1 MEEEIREVPVMEDAL
16 SQESAIL
23 DIFEKEGL
31 KNPKK
36 VKKLALRLLK
46 EATNRIQIKL
56 LTDIA
61 AAKNS
66 AAQAEYYIKV
76 IRDCAVLIQQF
87 IEDGCHGMIMMRH
100 QVYPVVLDTREKWLT
115 EKKIWHPDDE
125 QEIQRNAV
133 KNWMKEHGR
142 NYFIGKVTL
151 FPNFGFSGVPR
162 IIVDWQDE
170 KGREELERQPEVIT
184 SPKEAARRA
193 GDLIHLFKPSAA

>member
-1 MEEEIREVPVMEDAL
+1 MEEDIREAPVKEDAL

-23 DIFEKEGL
+23 DIFEKAGT

-46 EATNRIQIKL
+46 ETTSRIQIKL

-61 AAKNS
+61 SAKNS
-66 AAQAEYYIKV
+66 ATQAEYYIKV
-76 IRDCAVLIQQF
+76 IRDCAILIQQF

-100 QVYPVVLDTREKWLT
+100 QVYPVVLDTRENWLS

-125 QEIQRNAV
+125 EEIQRQAV
-133 KNWMKEHGR
+133 KNWMVEHKQ

-162 IIVDWQDE
+162 IVVDSIGE
-170 KGREELERQPEVIT
+170 EGKEELKRQPEVIT
-184 SPKEAARRA
+184 TPQQMRDRA
-193 GDLIHLFKPSAA
+193 GDLIHLFLPGRA

>member
-1 MEEEIREVPVMEDAL
+1 MEEEVREVPVSQDAL

-23 DIFEKEGL
+23 AIFEEAGL

-46 EATNRIQIKL
+46 EATNRVQIKL

-66 AAQAEYYIKV
+66 AAKAEYFIKV
-76 IRDCAVLIQQF
+76 IRDCAILIQQF

-100 QVYPVVLDTREKWLT
+100 QVYPVVLDTRENWLT

-125 QEIQRNAV
+125 EEIQRQAV
-133 KNWMKEHGR
+133 KNWMKEHKC

-162 IIVDWQDE
+162 IVVEWEGE
-170 KGREELERQPEVIT
+170 KGRAELERQPEVFI
-184 SPKEAARRA
+184 SPQEAAKRS
-193 GDLIHLFKPSAA
+193 GDLIHLFRPGPA